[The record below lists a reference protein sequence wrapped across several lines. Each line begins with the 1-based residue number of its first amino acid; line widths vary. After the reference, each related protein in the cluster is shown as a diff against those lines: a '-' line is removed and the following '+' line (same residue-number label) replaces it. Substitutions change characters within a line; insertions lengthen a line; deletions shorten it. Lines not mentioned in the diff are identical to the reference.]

1 MIEHVHK
8 HITSELTQNTKTDII
23 FILTAIILNLITLA
37 VNSGMSES
45 SRTDN
50 SSLIVMFVFV
60 SLIVVVNL
68 VVIIGL
74 LKGKQTREKLLK
86 GLINMYEDQ
95 NVAKY
100 YDLRLL
106 ENYNTRYNLFIMV
119 VLFTAIIAAIIPFI
133 LR

>member
-8 HITSELTQNTKTDII
+8 HITSELQQNTKTDII
-23 FILTAIILNLITLA
+23 FILTAIILNLITLG

-74 LKGKQTREKLLK
+74 LKGKQTRERLLK
-86 GLINMYEDQ
+86 GLIDMYEDQ

-100 YDLRLL
+100 YDLKLL
-106 ENYNTRYNLFIMV
+106 ENYNTRYKLFIMV
-119 VLFTAIIAAIIPFI
+119 VIFTAIIATIIPFI

>member
-8 HITSELTQNTKTDII
+8 HITSELHQNTRTDII

-37 VNSGMSES
+37 VNSGMSET

-50 SSLIVMFVFV
+50 SSLIVMFIFV
-60 SLIVVVNL
+60 GLIVVVNL

-100 YDLRLL
+100 YDLKLL

-119 VLFTAIIAAIIPFI
+119 VIFTAIIATIIPFI